1 MIARERT
8 QHALLGGG
16 TSVDWST
23 MATETRSESSGASEK
38 SDWTTRKLLDWI
50 RGFLEANDID
60 SPRVCAE
67 LLLGHVLGCE
77 RLRLYMEPDRL
88 LSEDDL
94 GTLRALVERA
104 SRHEPVQYLVGA
116 WPFHG
121 REFEV
126 SPCTLIP
133 RPCTEGL
140 VELAL
145 DEVKSNGLSRGWRI
159 LDLCTGSG
167 CIAVSLAASIL
178 ALRAGPV
185 SERTPQG
192 SGSEA
197 EPASTDEPSDEVV
210 FDLEREPVVPQ
221 PMTSPPAGEMPAVI
235 EDPDAGSVGPL
246 LVTATDVVREAL
258 ELAGRNARRHGLDQE
273 LELRLGS
280 LFEALPDSDMG
291 VFDIICANPPYVSES
306 EYAALDRNVKEY
318 EPRTALHGGANGL
331 EFIKPIL
338 RDSARWLKPG
348 GLLIMEFGANSADE
362 ITDFVRTL
370 SGVRK
375 FSIVKDHEAFPRF
388 LVARYDTRTER
399 H

>member
-1 MIARERT
+1 
-8 QHALLGGG
+8 
-16 TSVDWST
+16 
-23 MATETRSESSGASEK
+23 MATEPRSESTDASGE

-50 RGFLEANDID
+50 RGFLETNDVD

-77 RLRLYMEPDRL
+77 RLRLYMEPDRV

-94 GTLRALVERA
+94 GTLRALVGRA
-104 SRHEPVQYLVGA
+104 SQHEPVQYLVGA

-145 DEVKSNGLSRGWRI
+145 DEVKSKGLSRPWRI

-192 SGSEA
+192 SASDED
-197 EPASTDEPSDEVV
+197 PAPTQDQSDEVV
-210 FDLEREPVVPQ
+210 FDLEREPVVPETM
-221 PMTSPPAGEMPAVI
+221 PSHSAADPPVPVESLEP
-235 EDPDAGSVGPL
+235 GSEGPL

-280 LFEALPDSDMG
+280 LFEALPDSDLG
-291 VFDIICANPPYVSES
+291 VFDIVCANPPYVSES
-306 EYAALDRNVKEY
+306 EYAVLDRNVKDY

-338 RDSARWLKPG
+338 RESARWLKPG
-348 GLLIMEFGANSADE
+348 GLLIMEFGANSAAE
-362 ITDFVRTL
+362 IRAFARTL
-370 SGVRK
+370 AGVME
-375 FSIVKDHEAFPRF
+375 FSIVNDHEAFPRF

>member
-1 MIARERT
+1 M
-8 QHALLGGG
+8 
-16 TSVDWST
+16 
-23 MATETRSESSGASEK
+23 
-38 SDWTTRKLLDWI
+38 
-50 RGFLEANDID
+50 D

-77 RLRLYMEPDRL
+77 RLRLYMEPDRI
-88 LSEDDL
+88 LSGDDL

-104 SRHEPVQYLVGA
+104 SQHEPVQYLVGA

-145 DEVKSNGLSRGWRI
+145 DEVKSTGLSRAWRI

-185 SERTPQG
+185 SERTPRG
-192 SGSEA
+192 SGFE
-197 EPASTDEPSDEVV
+197 EKPAPTRDQPDEMVL
-210 FDLEREPVVPQ
+210 DLEHEPVVPES
-221 PMTSPPAGEMPAVI
+221 MTSQPALEMPAPV
-235 EDPDAGSVGPL
+235 EDLDAGSEGPF

-280 LFEALPDSDMG
+280 LFEALPDSDLG

-338 RDSARWLKPG
+338 RESARWLKPG
-348 GLLIMEFGANSADE
+348 GLLIMEFGANSASE
-362 ITDFVRTL
+362 IHDFARTL
-370 SGVRK
+370 AEIK
-375 FSIVKDHEAFPRF
+375 EFSIVKDHEAFPRF

>member
-1 MIARERT
+1 MP
-8 QHALLGGG
+8 
-16 TSVDWST
+16 
-23 MATETRSESSGASEK
+23 TETRSESSGASGE

-50 RGFLEANDID
+50 RGFLEANDVD

-77 RLRLYMEPDRL
+77 RLRLYMEPDRI
-88 LSEDDL
+88 LSGDDL

-104 SRHEPVQYLVGA
+104 SQHEPVQYLVGA

-145 DEVKSNGLSRGWRI
+145 DEVKSTGLSRAWRI

-185 SERTPQG
+185 SERTPRG
-192 SGSEA
+192 SGFE
-197 EPASTDEPSDEVV
+197 EKPAPTRDQPDEMVL
-210 FDLEREPVVPQ
+210 DLEHEPVVPES
-221 PMTSPPAGEMPAVI
+221 MTSQPALEMPAPV
-235 EDPDAGSVGPL
+235 EDLDAGSEGPF

-280 LFEALPDSDMG
+280 LFEALPDSDLG

-338 RDSARWLKPG
+338 RESARWLKPG
-348 GLLIMEFGANSADE
+348 GLLIMEFGANSASE
-362 ITDFVRTL
+362 IHDFARTL
-370 SGVRK
+370 AEIK
-375 FSIVKDHEAFPRF
+375 EFSIVKDHEAFPRF

>member
-1 MIARERT
+1 
-8 QHALLGGG
+8 
-16 TSVDWST
+16 
-23 MATETRSESSGASEK
+23 MATETRSESSDASGE

-50 RGFLEANDID
+50 RGFLEANDVD

-77 RLRLYMEPDRL
+77 RLRLYMEPDRV
-88 LSEDDL
+88 LSGDDL

-104 SRHEPVQYLVGA
+104 SQHEPVQYLVGA

-145 DEVKSNGLSRGWRI
+145 DEVKSNGLPRAWRI

-185 SERTPQG
+185 SERTSQT
-192 SGSEA
+192 SGSDGD
-197 EPASTDEPSDEVV
+197 PASTQDPSDSQSPSDEVV

-280 LFEALPDSDMG
+280 LFEALPDSDLG

-306 EYAALDRNVKEY
+306 EYAALDRNVKDY

-338 RDSARWLKPG
+338 RDSGRWLKPG
-348 GLLIMEFGANSADE
+348 GLLIMEFGANSAAE
-362 ITDFVRTL
+362 INDFAQTL
-370 SGVRK
+370 PEVK
-375 FSIVKDHEAFPRF
+375 ECSIVKDHEGFPRF
-388 LVARYDTRTER
+388 LVARYDTRAER

>member
-1 MIARERT
+1 M
-8 QHALLGGG
+8 
-16 TSVDWST
+16 ST
-23 MATETRSESSGASEK
+23 DTRSESNEASEK

-50 RGFLEANDID
+50 RGFLEANDVE
-60 SPRVCAE
+60 SPRVSAE

-77 RLRLYMEPDRL
+77 RLRLYMEPDRV
-88 LSEDDL
+88 LSQDDL

-126 SPCTLIP
+126 APCTLIP

-145 DEVKSNGLSRGWRI
+145 GEVKTVGLLKEWRI

-167 CIAVSLAASIL
+167 CIAVSLAASIQ

-185 SERTPQG
+185 SERG
-192 SGSEA
+192 SSEPDFEEA
-197 EPASTDEPSDEVV
+197 GISPDQASGSDEVV
-210 FDLEREPVVPQ
+210 FDLEREPVMAKPIASASLDASSVSGMSSKESPQ
-221 PMTSPPAGEMPAVI
+221 GR
-235 EDPDAGSVGPL
+235 L

-280 LFEALPDSDMG
+280 LFEALPESDHG

-306 EYAALDRNVKEY
+306 EYEALDRNVKEY
-318 EPRTALHGGANGL
+318 EPRSALHGGTRGL
-331 EFIKPIL
+331 DFIEPIL

-348 GLLIMEFGANSADE
+348 GLLVMEIGANSVSE
-362 ITDFVRTL
+362 VSTL
-370 SGVRK
+370 LGGLSA
-375 FSIVKDHEAFPRF
+375 VKEFRIAMDHEDFPRF
-388 LVARYDTRTER
+388 VVARF
-399 H
+399 